1 MKTLIEQFYNH
12 ITTVKV
18 ICLALLFSPLWGLWW
33 FNIDPELWAGVGQFF
48 VLYTS
53 IQYLLKSI
61 PVGIVYT
68 SICLFAFTSFVV
80 VTFIRPR
87 AVRVPLMLVLLAGWA
102 FELSILDLSG
112 AVSNQGLLW
121 IMWQES
127 ATAPE
132 ALVNYTPY
140 IIRDCAA
147 VAILGVVLCASPAR
161 RFSFS
166 GMFGLLPIVSV
177 ALVGGLMFYTKG
189 GTQVFPIPFGTFS
202 NTAVV
207 LAQVLNSPGAVEKP
221 LFWDPAL
228 LRDVV
233 ASTDAKIEGTI
244 HPIFN
249 KIVVIMDESVRGDY
263 ISLNDAT
270 HKTTPF
276 LESFGNLINF
286 GVAISSG
293 NCSHTSRTIFRF
305 GMRQSDLPDRWRQG
319 LNRPTI
325 WQFAHQAGYRTMHID
340 ASFHNELSPLEKT
353 LIDSNITV
361 FENPGYLR
369 DQKLVG
375 KLLDAL
381 KAQEP
386 AFIYIEKYG
395 VHAPYSTKYP
405 PRFHPFTTPVDA
417 TNQRNTI
424 VESIKSFLGEFLPPA
439 SFDREISFVG
449 EFLPPPGGGK
459 SVDRE
464 IALYPNAIA
473 WSVDEFFKNLLPAV
487 DLSNTLII
495 YTSDHGQSLLPGRF
509 THCSTTP
516 NAAVSEAY
524 VPLFATTSDPE
535 FKQRLESGAAS
546 NFGHFSHFEVFPTL
560 LLAMGYDKGWVN
572 KTYGPSLM
580 DSPSLDR
587 KFMIGSPGFHPMMI
601 PADRSLGLSP
611 LSAN

>member
-1 MKTLIEQFYNH
+1 
-12 ITTVKV
+12 VSV
-18 ICLALLFSPLWGLWW
+18 
-33 FNIDPELWAGVGQFF
+33 
-48 VLYTS
+48 
-53 IQYLLKSI
+53 
-61 PVGIVYT
+61 
-68 SICLFAFTSFVV
+68 CLFAFISFVI

-87 AVRVPLMLVLLAGWA
+87 TVRVPLMLVMLIGWA

-112 AVSNQGLLW
+112 AASNQDLLW

-132 ALVNYTPY
+132 AVESYTPY
-140 IIRDCAA
+140 IIRDCAV

-161 RFSFS
+161 RFSVS

-177 ALVGGLMFYTKG
+177 ALVAAVTVYTKG

-207 LAQVLNSPGAVEKP
+207 LARVLNSPRPVEKP
-221 LFWDPAL
+221 PFWDPAL

-233 ASTDAKIEGTI
+233 TNSGAKIEGGI

-249 KIVVIMDESVRGDY
+249 KVVMIMDESVRGDY
-263 ISLNDAT
+263 ISLNDVT
-270 HKTTPF
+270 HDTTPF
-276 LESFGNLINF
+276 LKTFGNLINF

-305 GMRQSDLPDRWRQG
+305 GMRQTDLPDGWRRG

-325 WQFAHQAGYRTMHID
+325 WQFAHQAGYKTIHID

-381 KAQEP
+381 KAEEP
-386 AFIYIEKYG
+386 AFIYVEKYG
-395 VHAPYSTKYP
+395 VHSPYSTKYP
-405 PRFHPFTTPVDA
+405 PEFHPFATPVLNA
-417 TNQRNTI
+417 PNQRNVI
-424 VESIKSFLGEFLPPA
+424 ASIEAFLGSFLPP
-439 SFDREISFVG
+439 SGIG
-449 EFLPPPGGGK
+449 EN
-459 SVDRE
+459 SDRE

-473 WSVDEFFKNLLPAV
+473 WSVNEFFKNLLPAV
-487 DLSNTLII
+487 DLSKTLII

-516 NAAVSEAY
+516 NAARSEAY
-524 VPLFATTSDPE
+524 VPLFATTSVPE
-535 FKQRLESGAAS
+535 FKRRLENGAAGS
-546 NFGHFSHFEVFPTL
+546 FGHFSQFEVFPTL

-572 KTYGPSLM
+572 RAYGPSLM
-580 DSPSLDR
+580 DSPSANR
-587 KFMIGSPGFHPMMI
+587 EFMIGSPGFHPMMI
-601 PADRSLGLSP
+601 PVDRDLEAVSP
-611 LSAN
+611 LSELGPR